1 MAPLRDPPPGGS
13 FANHQKTCDMTD
25 TPEPAEELAS
35 AADSGD
41 PLDALRAQINDAETR
56 AAAAKEAQLRAIADL
71 ENTRRRL
78 ERDAASSL
86 KYATE
91 KLLNEL
97 LAVAD
102 SFELGLKAAETADAS
117 AKAMGEGMQLTY
129 RQLMSVLEKHGVRQI
144 DPSGQ
149 PFNPDFH
156 QAMTMVPSADVPAN
170 HVLSVMQKG
179 YSLHDRLLRPAMVV
193 VARAPD

>member
-1 MAPLRDPPPGGS
+1 
-13 FANHQKTCDMTD
+13 MTD
-25 TPEPAEELAS
+25 SPEPS
-35 AADSGD
+35 TADAGID
-41 PLDALRAQINDAETR
+41 EQALLRAQLEDAEAR
-56 AAAAKEAQLRAIADL
+56 AAAAKDAQLRAAADL

-78 ERDAASSL
+78 EREASNNL
-86 KYATE
+86 KYAAE

-102 SFELGLKAAETADAS
+102 SLELGLKAAEGAEGP

-129 RQLMSVLEKHGVRQI
+129 RQLMSVLEKNGVRQI

-149 PFNPDFH
+149 PVNPDFH
-156 QAMTMVPSADVPAN
+156 QAMTMAESADVPAN

-179 YSLHDRLLRPAMVV
+179 YSLHERLLRPAMVV
-193 VARAPD
+193 VARAPSA

>member
-1 MAPLRDPPPGGS
+1 
-13 FANHQKTCDMTD
+13 MTD

-41 PLDALRAQINDAETR
+41 PLDALRAQLNDAETR
-56 AAAAKEAQLRAIADL
+56 AAAAREAQLRAIADL

-179 YSLHDRLLRPAMVV
+179 YSLHERLLRPAMVV

>member
-1 MAPLRDPPPGGS
+1 
-13 FANHQKTCDMTD
+13 MTD

-156 QAMTMVPSADVPAN
+156 QAMTMVPSVDVPAN

>member
-1 MAPLRDPPPGGS
+1 
-13 FANHQKTCDMTD
+13 MTD
-25 TPEPAEELAS
+25 TPEPTADVAS
-35 AADSGD
+35 GVDE
-41 PLDALRAQINDAETR
+41 LDALRAQINDAEAR
-56 AAAAKEAQLRAIADL
+56 VAAAKEAQLRAIADL

-102 SFELGLKAAETADAS
+102 SFELGLKAAENVEAS

-129 RQLMSVLEKHGVRQI
+129 RQLMSVLEKHGVKQL

-156 QAMTMVPSADVPAN
+156 QAMTMAPSADVPAN

>member
-1 MAPLRDPPPGGS
+1 
-13 FANHQKTCDMTD
+13 MTD
-25 TPEPAEELAS
+25 TPEPADDLDTGDEL
-35 AADSGD
+35 DV
-41 PLDALRAQINDAETR
+41 LRAQINDAETR

-78 ERDAASSL
+78 ERDAASSF

-91 KLLNEL
+91 KLLTEL
-97 LAVAD
+97 LAVTD
-102 SFELGLKAAETADAS
+102 SFELGLKAAAEAVDTS

-129 RQLMSVLEKHGVRQI
+129 RQLMSVLEKHGVKQI
-144 DPSGQ
+144 DPLGQ
-149 PFNPDFH
+149 PFDPDFH
-156 QAMTMVPSADVPAN
+156 QAMTMAPSNEVPAN

-193 VARAPD
+193 VARAAE